1 VIDPDA
7 FLEPGHM
14 PARIAEFCR
23 SSGQR
28 VPLDPGEMTR
38 VILESLAVRYK
49 QVLASIEK
57 LTGRRI
63 RVIHIVGGG
72 SQNRLMNQ
80 LAADITGRV
89 VIAGPVEATAIGNVL
104 IQAMGAGVVRD
115 LKEAREIVGRSFLVE
130 RYEAEVASS
139 Q

>member
-1 VIDPDA
+1 
-7 FLEPGHM
+7 M
-14 PARIAEFCR
+14 PARILEYCR
-23 SSGQR
+23 ESKQG

-38 VILESLAVRYK
+38 VILESLAERYK

-63 RVIHIVGGG
+63 RIIHIVGGG
-72 SQNRLMNQ
+72 SQNRLLNQ

-89 VIAGPVEATAIGNVL
+89 VIAGPMEATAIGNVL

-115 LKEAREIVGRSFLVE
+115 LEEAREIVARSFLVE
-130 RYEAEVASS
+130 RFEPARR
-139 Q
+139 